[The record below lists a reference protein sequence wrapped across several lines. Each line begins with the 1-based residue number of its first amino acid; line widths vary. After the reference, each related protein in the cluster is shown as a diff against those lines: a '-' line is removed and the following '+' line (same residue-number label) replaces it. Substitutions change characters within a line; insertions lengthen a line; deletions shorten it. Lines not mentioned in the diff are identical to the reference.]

1 MRVKEMLLCALM
13 VAVMA
18 ILAQLTIPVGP
29 VPFTM
34 SIMGVYLAAGI
45 LGKRLAPVAMTVY
58 VLLGA
63 FGAPIFT
70 GAKGGLP
77 VVAGPTGGFLWGY
90 IVASFL
96 IGYLYPAEKGGK
108 SYLKIGGAFLAGM
121 LVIYSLGLLQL
132 SFLLGMDI
140 KKAFLVGAAPFL
152 GPDLIKV
159 AIAVLLVVP
168 VRGALEKAGLLP
180 WE

>member
-1 MRVKEMLLCALM
+1 MQVKEMLLCALM

-18 ILAQLTIPVGP
+18 VLAQLTIPVGA

-45 LGKRLAPVAMTVY
+45 LGKKLAPLAMIVY

-90 IVASFL
+90 IVAAYL
-96 IGYLYPAEKGGK
+96 IAGLYPSKQEGI
-108 SYLKIGGAFLAGM
+108 SYFKVGGAFLAGM
-121 LVIYSLGLLQL
+121 LVIYGLGLIQL
-132 SFLLGMDI
+132 SFLLGMDL

-152 GPDLIKV
+152 VPDLIKV
-159 AIAVLLVVP
+159 AVAAVLVVP
-168 VRGALEKAGLLP
+168 VRRALDKAGLLP
-180 WE
+180 

>member
-1 MRVKEMLLCALM
+1 LQVKEMLLCALM

-18 ILAQLTIPVGP
+18 VLAQLTIPVGA

-45 LGKRLAPVAMTVY
+45 LGKKLAPLAMIVY

-90 IVASFL
+90 IVAAYL
-96 IGYLYPAEKGGK
+96 IAGLYPSKQEGI
-108 SYLKIGGAFLAGM
+108 SYFKVGGAFLAGM
-121 LVIYSLGLLQL
+121 LVIYGLGLIQL
-132 SFLLGMDI
+132 SFLLGMDL

-152 GPDLIKV
+152 VPDMIKIAV
-159 AIAVLLVVP
+159 AVLLVVP
-168 VRGALEKAGLLP
+168 IRGALDKAGLLP
-180 WE
+180 